1 MARSKYKQELES
13 TRSMLVQ
20 MTARCDELVSQQAA
34 FQEELLGQISKTIT
48 AKGQLLQANQ
58 QIERLQAQIEELKN
72 DGD

>member
-1 MARSKYKQELES
+1 
-13 TRSMLVQ
+13 MLVQ